1 MKLLFTDLDG
11 TLLNDDGSISQEN
24 LSAIRRAAEKGNL
37 TVITT
42 GRSLSSAFP
51 YIRQL
56 KEIQQ
61 PCYAITYN
69 GGLIYDC
76 TREEILYKRTIPLPY
91 VKYIFAQAEKFD
103 IHCQTYENGT
113 VLAPRDRT
121 ELREYQEHSCMPVK
135 IDPLLLE
142 HLKEEPVKVLTSCLS
157 DREHHD
163 RYRRSLTQWAKGKVS
178 VFFSNEHYLEHVP
191 EATSKGG
198 AILWLCR
205 QLGVPVENTV
215 AAGDAENDIT
225 MLATAHVG
233 VCMANGAAEVRQQ
246 ADYITLCDNN
256 HGGIRE
262 IIEKFIENS

>member
-42 GRSLSSAFP
+42 GRSLSSALP

-56 KEIQQ
+56 KEIQK

-135 IDPLLLE
+135 IDPPPLRASERRAGEGPHLL
-142 HLKEEPVKVLTSCLS
+142 P
-157 DREHHD
+157 
-163 RYRRSLTQWAKGKVS
+163 
-178 VFFSNEHYLEHVP
+178 F
-191 EATSKGG
+191 
-198 AILWLCR
+198 
-205 QLGVPVENTV
+205 
-215 AAGDAENDIT
+215 
-225 MLATAHVG
+225 
-233 VCMANGAAEVRQQ
+233 
-246 ADYITLCDNN
+246 
-256 HGGIRE
+256 
-262 IIEKFIENS
+262 